1 MKKFGVAIISLL
13 LVLSISVPSLVFA
26 DYNQKAGK
34 EISILFSHDMHSHL
48 ESNNGVGGFAKMA
61 TVINEVKRD
70 YPDTFLLDGGDFSM
84 GTPYQAIYKS
94 TASELRMLG
103 FLGYDV
109 TTIGNHEFDH
119 RTKGLSRMLT
129 SAMNSKENLPQI
141 VLANLDWK
149 GTLADKKLVTEGQK
163 LKDAFNR
170 YNVKDYTVV
179 KKGGV
184 KVAVFG
190 IFGKEAD
197 SYAPE
202 SGVKFLDPIETAKKV
217 VAKIE
222 KNEDADLIV
231 CVSHSGTNQDN
242 PKKSEDELLAKNV
255 DGIDFIVS
263 GHSHTEFDKPLV
275 INDTVIGSA
284 GQYTDNLGQVTF
296 KETADGYKL
305 DKYKL
310 ISLDKNVQENVATN
324 EKILEFRDLID
335 RKYFSHYGYSIDQ
348 VIAKSSFD
356 FTDISTFGLEQGED
370 PLGNLMADAYIYGVK
385 KAEGDNYENV
395 DVAILPAGIVRASFS
410 KGKITVA
417 DAFNALSLGVGPNG
431 LAGYPLV
438 SVYLTGKELKTAAEV
453 DISVSEI
460 MQPAR
465 LYMSGLTYTYNP
477 NRLILN
483 RVTSVKLDLGSG
495 RTEEIDDKKLYRVI
509 GDLYSCQ
516 MLSTVESQSYGLLKV
531 EPKDKEGNPIT
542 NFEDHMVLN
551 QRGKEVKEWAALTKY
566 IDSFSYNQVP
576 TYYNQTQGR
585 KIIEDSHNIFD
596 LLKNPNK
603 IFWMALG
610 IILLAI
616 VLIVLIVILI
626 IKLVRRLVGKP
637 SKKKQG
643 QSGKIFSH
651 RKNKYNS
658 RW

>member
-348 VIAKSSFD
+348 VIAKASFD

-431 LAGYPLV
+431 MAGYPLV

-643 QSGKIFSH
+643 QSGQIFSH

>member
-1 MKKFGVAIISLL
+1 MKKIGVAIISLL

-129 SAMNSKENLPQI
+129 SAMDSKENLPQI

-163 LKDAFNR
+163 LKDVFNR
-170 YNVKDYTVV
+170 YKVKDYTVV

-202 SGVKFLDPIETAKKV
+202 SGVKFLDPIETAKNV
-217 VAKIE
+217 VAEIE
-222 KNEDADLIV
+222 KKEDADLIV

-275 INDTVIGSA
+275 INNTVIGSV

-310 ISLDKNVQENVATN
+310 ISLDQNVKENAATN

-335 RKYFSHYGYSIDQ
+335 RKYFAHYGYSIG
-348 VIAKSSFD
+348 SS
-356 FTDISTFGLEQGED
+356 
-370 PLGNLMADAYIYGVK
+370 YC
-385 KAEGDNYENV
+385 
-395 DVAILPAGIVRASFS
+395 
-410 KGKITVA
+410 KIQ
-417 DAFNALSLGVGPNG
+417 F
-431 LAGYPLV
+431 
-438 SVYLTGKELKTAAEV
+438 
-453 DISVSEI
+453 
-460 MQPAR
+460 
-465 LYMSGLTYTYNP
+465 
-477 NRLILN
+477 
-483 RVTSVKLDLGSG
+483 
-495 RTEEIDDKKLYRVI
+495 
-509 GDLYSCQ
+509 
-516 MLSTVESQSYGLLKV
+516 
-531 EPKDKEGNPIT
+531 
-542 NFEDHMVLN
+542 
-551 QRGKEVKEWAALTKY
+551 
-566 IDSFSYNQVP
+566 
-576 TYYNQTQGR
+576 
-585 KIIEDSHNIFD
+585 
-596 LLKNPNK
+596 
-603 IFWMALG
+603 
-610 IILLAI
+610 
-616 VLIVLIVILI
+616 
-626 IKLVRRLVGKP
+626 
-637 SKKKQG
+637 
-643 QSGKIFSH
+643 
-651 RKNKYNS
+651 
-658 RW
+658 

>member
-431 LAGYPLV
+431 MAGYPLV

>member
-335 RKYFSHYGYSIDQ
+335 RKYFSLYGYSIDQ

-551 QRGKEVKEWAALTKY
+551 QLGKEVKEWSALTKY

>member
-335 RKYFSHYGYSIDQ
+335 RKYFSLYGYSIDQ

-431 LAGYPLV
+431 MAGYPLV
-438 SVYLTGKELKTAAEV
+438 SVYLTGKELNTAAEV

>member
-1 MKKFGVAIISLL
+1 MKKIGVAIISLL

-129 SAMNSKENLPQI
+129 SAMDSKENLPQI

-163 LKDAFNR
+163 LKDVFNR
-170 YNVKDYTVV
+170 YKVKDYTVV

-202 SGVKFLDPIETAKKV
+202 SGVKFLDPIETAKNV
-217 VAKIE
+217 VAEIE
-222 KNEDADLIV
+222 KKEDADLIV

-275 INDTVIGSA
+275 INNTVIGSV

-310 ISLDKNVQENVATN
+310 ISLDQNVKENAATN

-335 RKYFSHYGYSIDQ
+335 RKYFAHYGYSIDQ

-385 KAEGDNYENV
+385 KAEGEDYENV

-410 KGKITVA
+410 KGNITVA

-431 LAGYPLV
+431 MAGYPLV

-495 RTEEIDDKKLYRVI
+495 RTDEIDDKKLYRVI

-531 EPKDKEGNPIT
+531 EPKDKDGNPIT

-610 IILLAI
+610 IILLAL
-616 VLIVLIVILI
+616 VLIILIVILI
-626 IKLVRRLVGKP
+626 IKLVRRLMGKP

-643 QSGKIFSH
+643 QSGQIFSH

>member
-431 LAGYPLV
+431 MAGYPLV
-438 SVYLTGKELKTAAEV
+438 SVYLTGKELNTAAEV

-643 QSGKIFSH
+643 QSGRIFSH

>member
-431 LAGYPLV
+431 MAGYPLV

-551 QRGKEVKEWAALTKY
+551 QLGKEVKEWSALTKY

>member
-551 QRGKEVKEWAALTKY
+551 QLGKEVKEWSALTKY

>member
-431 LAGYPLV
+431 MAGYPLV

-643 QSGKIFSH
+643 QSGQIFSH